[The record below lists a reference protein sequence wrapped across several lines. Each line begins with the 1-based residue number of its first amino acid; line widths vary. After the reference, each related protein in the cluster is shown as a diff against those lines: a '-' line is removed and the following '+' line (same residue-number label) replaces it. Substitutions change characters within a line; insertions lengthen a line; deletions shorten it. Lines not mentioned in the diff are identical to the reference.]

1 MTGLYI
7 AAWLLC
13 LTGVLLQ
20 GKYVFCIGPRMLP
33 DTYDR
38 KKADLVEMALL
49 VLVFLLLT
57 ANRTGL
63 DILNYVQ
70 AYLYEQDTFT
80 VKDKLYGSLSM
91 AAYQAGWSF
100 YMFRAVLTFLSGF
113 LAVSTIKKTGTD
125 FRFVLL
131 FYLPSMLFVDSM
143 QFRNAVCLGLF
154 LWSFRYLLSGER
166 HAAVRYVICI
176 LIIAQLHAVYYFTLV
191 LTVFFWKNRRRQIT
205 GLLFFLSLILASAT
219 AWNGNR
225 IPFFIQIAE
234 AMTKTDLRAV
244 AYSTSGNLGWTI
256 PAAIH
261 VLTTLLALMVY
272 RHADRN
278 VSAVTGRQM
287 EYLKLMLVYDMLLFL
302 TVPAIMMNLH
312 FYRLIRGAFMINVT
326 GVSFFM
332 RHRGRQGRFS
342 LCSAAALAV
351 LAGMWYLLDLVIFE
365 NSATMAA
372 PVLHGSLFFL

>member
-1 MTGLYI
+1 MTGFYI

-13 LTGVLLQ
+13 LTGVFMR
-20 GKYVFCIGPRMLP
+20 GKYVFCIGARMLP
-33 DTYDR
+33 DPYER
-38 KKADLVEMALL
+38 KTVDLTEMTLL

-80 VKDKLYGSLSM
+80 IKDRLYGSLSM

-100 YMFRAVLTFLSGF
+100 YLFRAVLTFLSGF

-154 LWSFRYLLSGER
+154 LWSFRYLLSGGR
-166 HAAVRYVICI
+166 QAAVTYVICI
-176 LIIAQLHAVYYFTLV
+176 LVIAQIHAVYYFTLV
-191 LTVFFWKNRRRQIT
+191 LTVFFWKSKRKQIT
-205 GLLFFLSLILASAT
+205 GLLFVLGLILAVAT
-219 AWNGNR
+219 VWNGNQ
-225 IPFFIQIAE
+225 IPFFIQIAH
-234 AMTKTDLRAV
+234 ALTKTDMRAA

-272 RHADRN
+272 RHADRG
-278 VSAVTGRQM
+278 VPGITGRQM
-287 EYLKLMLVYDMLLFL
+287 EYLRLMLIYDMLLFL

-332 RHRGRQGRFS
+332 RYRRRQGRFS
-342 LCSAAALAV
+342 LLAGAALAV
-351 LAGMWYLLDLVIFE
+351 LAGMWFVLDLVIFE
-365 NSATMAA
+365 TSATMAE